1 MHCYVVLSNMC
12 DSSYFRWGS
21 VDSVNMCLCLVL
33 FNAVLY
39 YIMVICRTDVIGLW
53 NAVSVFYV
61 KCEVDSCSAKRQFDY
76 WPPDNSVVV
85 PWLSS
90 WPRTK
95 IGVQNLLECLPL
107 VSVYLRP
114 SFIVTGIAHVFIQW
128 MADSPAADSALK
140 FINVLTGA
148 ASERYICKL
157 HACKAFM
164 AIQLYHGMNVFLHMI
179 SVNRWHL

>member
-1 MHCYVVLSNMC
+1 
-12 DSSYFRWGS
+12 
-21 VDSVNMCLCLVL
+21 
-33 FNAVLY
+33 
-39 YIMVICRTDVIGLW
+39 MVISRTDIIGLW

-61 KCEVDSCSAKRQFDY
+61 KCEVDSCSAKRQFNY

-157 HACKAFM
+157 HARPSWRFGCTMGWTSFSIWYQWIDDICKWPTVEFD
-164 AIQLYHGMNVFLHMI
+164 H
-179 SVNRWHL
+179 HLSCEDSRGLIYPWGNESF